1 MSREIFLVS
10 SPFAGRGEP
19 FSNQNH
25 FLDKFKQSLTDCKR
39 LLLITSDPENV
50 EFTQGFFDAIYYTME
65 HSGIKLPEYN
75 ILDGRN
81 MEDAGDLVPESGC
94 IVLAGGHVPTQ
105 NSFFRAMGLRDLL
118 RDYHGVILG
127 ISAGSM
133 NSADVVYAQ
142 PEEEGEGIDP
152 QYEKFLTGLNLT
164 KHMILP
170 HYQDTKDGI
179 LDGKRIFEDI
189 TYPDSFGREFYAL
202 PDGSYLYIK
211 DGKEVICG
219 EAYLIKDGQCQP
231 ICSDKE
237 EYVVGRV

>member
-1 MSREIFLVS
+1 MDREIFLVS
-10 SPFAGRGEP
+10 SPFAGPGEP

-25 FLDKFKQSLTDCKR
+25 FLDRLRLSLINCKK

-50 EFTQGFFDAIYYTME
+50 EFTQGFFDAVYYTME
-65 HSGIKLPEYN
+65 HSEIKIPEYN

-81 MEDAGDLVPESGC
+81 MVAADKLVLESDC

-105 NSFFRAMGLRDLL
+105 NRFFKAIGLRDLL
-118 RDYHGVILG
+118 KDYSGVILG

-152 QYEKFLTGLNLT
+152 EFTKFLSGINLT
-164 KHMILP
+164 KRMILP

-179 LDGKRIFEDI
+179 LDGKRLFEDI
-189 TYPDSFGREFYAL
+189 TYPDSLGREFYAL
-202 PDGSYLYIK
+202 PDGSYLYIR
-211 DGKEVICG
+211 DEKEIICG
-219 EAYLIKDGQCQP
+219 EAYLIKEGHCEK
-231 ICSDKE
+231 ICSGNE
-237 EYVVGRV
+237 EYGL